1 MLHMNDIRRLMTE
14 MPTPTLSL
22 YLNVNPGY
30 LENQASNPAWRVW
43 VKNALRDIESGIDDR
58 DARRVWSAIRDRAE
72 AFLGEYKAESRG
84 LVLFVTES
92 DIEHYALPL
101 PMDNLSAYGEPLVT
115 PLFWKLDEYERYL
128 VVLVDQEQ
136 ARFLTAYL
144 GHAGDEERM
153 EIDLDEYDF
162 REMTLNPATSH
173 GRELSQGSNR
183 EAFEKM
189 IDEHRARFYREVIA
203 HIDKLSAAHETDRII
218 LGGAEGAVHT
228 LRGLMPEGLAKQVIG
243 VLPIPMNTP
252 PHAIIERIQPL
263 AHDHERDY
271 EKALLDTVIDR
282 AKSGGRGA
290 LGRKAVLKALNE
302 QRVEMIIAPYPIAE
316 DDLMHTLPALAMASN
331 SRIELV
337 HGEAADRLHE
347 EGGIAAQ
354 LYYVP

>member
-1 MLHMNDIRRLMTE
+1 MLHMGDIQRLMTD

-30 LENQASNPAWRVW
+30 VENQASTPAWRVW
-43 VKNALRDIESGIDDR
+43 AKNALRDVESGLDR
-58 DARRVWSAIRDRAE
+58 DQRREWQPIREQAE
-72 AFLGEYKAESRG
+72 AFLSEYKAESRG
-84 LVLFVTES
+84 LVLFVTAQG
-92 DIEHYALPL
+92 IEHYALPL
-101 PMDNLSAYGEPLVT
+101 PIDNLSAWGEPLVT

-162 REMTLNPATSH
+162 REMTLSPATSH
-173 GRELSQGSNR
+173 GKELNQGSNR

-189 IDEHRARFYREVIA
+189 IDEHRARFYREVIDRLGRLA
-203 HIDKLSAAHETDRII
+203 ELHATDRII

-228 LRGLMPEGLAKQVIG
+228 LRGLMPDALAKQVIG
-243 VLPIPMNTP
+243 ILPIPMNTP
-252 PHAIIERIQPL
+252 PHAIVERIQPL
-263 AHDHERDY
+263 AHDHEREF
-271 EKALLDTVIDR
+271 EKALLDEVIDR

-290 LGRKAVLKALNE
+290 LGRSEVLKALKE
-302 QRVEMIIAPYPIAE
+302 QRVDLVIAPYPMDDAE
-316 DDLMHTLPALAMASN
+316 LMHTLPVQAMASR

-337 HGEAADRLHE
+337 HGEAADRLRE
-347 EGGIAAQ
+347 EGGIAAR
-354 LYYVP
+354 LYYAL